1 MNSAWTYVIARVA
14 LTLGVAALG
23 GWIFGGI
30 GWWLAAVGGGYL
42 AYHLI
47 NLYRLNRWLRN
58 RALIEPPNVGGIWG
72 EVIAQIVR
80 LDRRKRFHKQRFIRV
95 FRELRRS
102 AAALPDGVI
111 MLTPAR
117 EIQWFNRTARR
128 LLDLRPKL
136 DIGLRIDNLIRVPEF
151 QRYLEEGKFETSVVV
166 PVHPTGDTM
175 LSLQIVPYGEGGQFL
190 FARDV
195 TRQSQVEA
203 MRRDFVA
210 NASHELRT
218 PLTVIMGY
226 LDTLAEDPGLDDA
239 WQAPLAEMR
248 RQAERMN
255 GILGDL
261 LELSRLEAAG
271 STAGDEPVDVGGLL
285 SLLRKEALAVG
296 SRRREIILQLDSDAQ
311 LRGTASEL
319 ESAFANLIQ
328 NAVRYTPD
336 NGRIEI
342 RWWTDAAGGHVAVSD
357 NGIGIAPEHL
367 PRITERFYRVD
378 PGRSRA
384 TGGSGLGLSIVRHA
398 LQRHGAELQI
408 VSEEGKGSTFTCH
421 FPPGRVLAKPQR
433 AAG

>member
-1 MNSAWTYVIARVA
+1 MNSAWSHVIARVA
-14 LTLGVAALG
+14 LALGLAALC
-23 GWIFGGI
+23 GWIFGGVA
-30 GWWLAAVGGGYL
+30 WWLAAAGG
-42 AYHLI
+42 AYVVYGLG
-47 NLYRLNRWLRN
+47 NLYRLDRWLGN
-58 RALIEPPNVGGIWG
+58 RAVIATPSVGGIWG
-72 EVIAQIVR
+72 DVVAQIIR
-80 LDRRKRFHKQRFIRV
+80 LDRRRRFHKLRFIRV

-128 LLDLRPKL
+128 LLDLKPKL
-136 DIGLRIDNLIRVPEF
+136 DTGLRIDNLIRVPEF
-151 QRYLEEGKFETSVVV
+151 LHYLDAGNFEAPIVV
-166 PVHPTGDTM
+166 PVHANGGMM
-175 LSLQIVPYGEGGQFL
+175 LALQIVPYGEGGQFL

-195 TRQSQVEA
+195 TRQSQIEA

-226 LDTLAEDPGLDDA
+226 LDTLAEDPGLEEA
-239 WQAPLAEMR
+239 WQSPLAEMR

-271 STAGDEPVDVGGLL
+271 SAAGDEPVDVGGLL
-285 SLLRKEALAVG
+285 ALLRKEALAAT
-296 SRRREIILQLDSDAQ
+296 SPPREITLRLDSEAQ
-311 LRGTASEL
+311 LRGTAGEL

-336 NGRIEI
+336 NGRIDI
-342 RWWTDAAGGHVAVSD
+342 RWWTDGAGGHVAVSD
-357 NGIGIAPEHL
+357 AGIGIAPEHL
-367 PRITERFYRVD
+367 PRITERFYRAD

-398 LQRHGAELQI
+398 LQRHGAELEI
-408 VSEEGKGSTFTCH
+408 VSEEGKGSVFTCH
-421 FPPGRVLAKPQR
+421 FPPERVFAKPKR
-433 AAG
+433 AVG

>member
-1 MNSAWTYVIARVA
+1 MNSAWSYAIARVA
-14 LTLGVAALG
+14 LALGLAALG
-23 GWIFGGI
+23 GWMFGGI
-30 GWWLAAVGGGYL
+30 AWWLAAVGGGYL

-47 NLYRLNRWLRN
+47 NLYRLNRWLGR
-58 RALIEPPNVGGIWG
+58 RRVCEPPNVGGVWG
-72 EVIAQIVR
+72 DVIARIIR
-80 LDRRKRFHKQRFIRV
+80 LDRRKRFHKQRFIHV
-95 FRELRRS
+95 FRGLRRS
-102 AAALPDGVI
+102 AAAMPDGVI

-128 LLDLRPKL
+128 LLDLKPKH

-151 QRYLEEGKFETSVVV
+151 LRYLDAGNFATSVVV
-166 PVHPTGDTM
+166 PVHGNGDTM
-175 LSLQIVPYGEGGQFL
+175 LALQIVPYGEGGQFL

-226 LDTLAEDPGLDDA
+226 LDTLAEEPGLEAA
-239 WQAPLAEMR
+239 WQPPLAEMR

-255 GILGDL
+255 GILRDL
-261 LELSRLEAAG
+261 LELSKLEASG
-271 STAGDEPVDVGGLL
+271 SAAAEEPVDVGGLL
-285 SLLRKEALAVG
+285 ALLRKEALATG
-296 SRRREIILQLDSDAQ
+296 SRSREIVLILDSDAQ
-311 LRGTASEL
+311 LSGTASEL

-336 NGRIEI
+336 GGRIEI
-342 RWWTDAAGGHVAVSD
+342 RWWSDAAGGHVAVSD
-357 NGIGIAPEHL
+357 SGIGIAPEHL

-384 TGGSGLGLSIVRHA
+384 TGGSGLGLSIVKHA
-398 LQRHGAELQI
+398 LQRHGAELTV
-408 VSEEGKGSTFTCH
+408 VSEEGQGSAFTCN
-421 FPPGRVLAKPQR
+421 FPPERVLARPRR
-433 AAG
+433 AIG